1 MEIKIDRQLL
11 ASEKIDHTE
20 LIRKIASNKAILF
33 TGAGFSKDTL
43 NIQKTEP
50 PTAKELAIKIAEL
63 GGYEEDEDLAYISDI
78 YLKNHNSDEL
88 IAYLKQ
94 QFTISQVSESHLEI
108 CSKNW
113 RRIYTT
119 NYDKAVEFSGVK
131 SGKQIDCVDLDDA
144 TTEFYSRKNIC
155 IHLNGSIDS
164 LTHETIQN
172 KFKLTNSSY
181 ASPDSFLKSE
191 WNYYFKKDLEQAS
204 AIIFIGYSLYD
215 IDIERILH
223 EVPYLKE
230 KIYFIQ
236 HKDITQKLRFK
247 LSKYGNILD
256 FGIKGFAELLLSE
269 STHFSESHEHN
280 LETLV
285 RHNNTEEESIIRD
298 SEIEQMLLY
307 GDISEK
313 HIVNAL
319 TGKPRSPY
327 LITRQNLLDQSLNF
341 IKKNQN
347 VIIFGE
353 LGNGKSIFLRE
364 LCTYLDAN
372 SLPVYKLIS
381 NEGDFIGDISHL
393 SNLHKTS
400 IIVIDDYEQ
409 YLDVLKHY
417 INSKPRNVILVASA
431 RTYEHERLRTEF
443 RSLDFH
449 FSEMNVD
456 RMSPNEASYFVD
468 IIDNVGMWAT
478 HAGLSHEQK
487 IDFLNTENHFE
498 ISLALLELL
507 DAPQIKNKIFTV
519 LEKITSKKEFKSTI
533 FSIIFLGLL
542 NIKANASLISDLVSN
557 EVIYDSN
564 FRYNEDF
571 KKLFKIDNAYVIPKS
586 SIFCLTVI
594 KKFFDTKY
602 VSEQLLNIA
611 KILNEYSTKDKEQ
624 ETIFKSTLRF
634 SFVERLFSESNKK
647 ANLKKY
653 YEDLKIAVPWLIH
666 DPHFWLQYGMSFIP
680 FKEYEKADQLF
691 AQADAIA
698 KQRNNEYHTNHI
710 DTQKG
715 RLCILKSLECIKPLD
730 AFDLLKEA
738 HNLLSPLPNDVYK
751 FRQVESYLE
760 FYKKWYVN
768 LPIDKKSLFNAYVK
782 KMSIDIAEAEHN
794 GEINIKS
801 QSSIARSKKNL
812 LTILNATSISTV

>member
-1 MEIKIDRQLL
+1 MEIKINRSLL
-11 ASEKIDHTE
+11 AQEEINTVE

-33 TGAGFSKDTL
+33 TGAGFSKNTL
-43 NIQKTEP
+43 NIENKEP
-50 PTAKELAIKIAEL
+50 PTAKELASKIAEL
-63 GGYEEDEDLAYISDI
+63 GGYAEDEDGDLAYISDI
-78 YLKNHNSDEL
+78 YLKENDSDNL
-88 IAYLKQ
+88 IAFLKQ
-94 QFTISQVSESHLEI
+94 QFTISQVSKNHEEI

-119 NYDKAVEFSGVK
+119 NYDKAAEHSGLAT
-131 SGKQIDCVDLDDA
+131 GKQIDCVDLDDA
-144 TTEFYSRKNIC
+144 TTEYYPRKNIC

-164 LTHETIQN
+164 LTNETIQN

-223 EVPYLKE
+223 AVPYLKE
-230 KIYFIQ
+230 KVYFIQ
-236 HKDITQKLRFK
+236 QKNVNQKTKFK
-247 LSKYGNILD
+247 LSKYGRILNI
-256 FGIKGFAELLLSE
+256 GVEGFAELLANNSAE
-269 STHFSESHEHN
+269 FSNNWDHN

-285 RHNNTEEESIIRD
+285 RYSTSEEETQIRD

-307 GDISEK
+307 GDIPDK
-313 HIVNAL
+313 HIDNAL
-319 TGKPRSPY
+319 TSQQRAPY
-327 LITRQNLLDQSLNF
+327 LIARQKLLDQTLDF
-341 IKKNQN
+341 LKNNRN
-347 VIIFGE
+347 VIVFGE

-364 LCTYLDAN
+364 LCTYLDIN
-372 SLPVYKLIS
+372 SLHVYKLIS
-381 NEGDFIGDISHL
+381 NEGDYAGDMLHL
-393 SNLHKTS
+393 SRSHNKS
-400 IIVIDDYEQ
+400 IIILDDYEQ

-417 INSKPRNVILVASA
+417 AKSKPKNILLVASA

-443 RSLDFH
+443 RELDFQ

-456 RMSPNEASYFVD
+456 RMSTDEASFFVK
-468 IIDNVGMWAT
+468 IIDNVGMWGK
-478 HAGLSHEQK
+478 HAALSHEKK
-487 IDFLNTENHFE
+487 IEFLNTENHFE
-498 ISLALLELL
+498 LSLALLELL
-507 DAPQIKNKIFTV
+507 DAPQIKDKIFNV
-519 LEKITSKKEFKSTI
+519 LKNITSIKEFKSTI

-542 NIKANASLISDLVSN
+542 NIKANASLISDLVEN
-557 EVIYDSN
+557 DAIYESN

-571 KKLFKIDNAYVIPKS
+571 NKLFKINDAYVIPKS

-611 KILNEYSTKDKEQ
+611 SVLNQYSIKDKEQ

-634 SFVERLFSESNKK
+634 SFVERLFSENNKK
-647 ANLKKY
+647 GNLKKY
-653 YEDLKIAVPWLIH
+653 YEDLKIAVPWLKS
-666 DPHFWLQYGMSFIP
+666 DPHYWLQNGMSFIP
-680 FKEYEKADQLF
+680 FKEYDKAGQLF
-691 AQADAIA
+691 EQAYALA
-698 KQRNNEYHTNHI
+698 KDRDNEYHTKHI

-715 RLCILKSLECIKPLD
+715 RLCILKSLECVKPLD

-751 FRQVESYLE
+751 FRQVEKYLDFFE
-760 FYKKWYVN
+760 KWYVK
-768 LPIDKKSLFNAYVK
+768 LPVDKKSLFNSYAK

-801 QSSIARSKKNL
+801 QSAIVRCKRNL
-812 LTILNATSISTV
+812 LKIISTAT